1 MDTTWSKNKINQN
14 KTLCNIKV
22 LQINKLFIQYIGIS
36 IKLQSLKLPNKLNVH
51 LLQVTAFI
59 ICPLIISSNKIEIL
73 K

>member
-51 LLQVTAFI
+51 LLKATALI
-59 ICPLIISSNKIEIL
+59 MCPLIISSNKIEIL